1 MQGGGRGH
9 SPAKSMR
16 GVGTGWGVPAYSEV
30 GAWLGLRPA
39 AGGTGGWSTA
49 QAPPTYLQQEHVIQ
63 LLLRVVVVL
72 KQATDA
78 EPLLGG
84 LGGLQTVGPQHHAHA
99 LRVPDGRGVRAK
111 PIRAPYSRPEAKV
124 QPLGNS
130 PPLPQ
135 ETRHPVCILPP
146 RVGPLA

>member
-1 MQGGGRGH
+1 M
-9 SPAKSMR
+9 
-16 GVGTGWGVPAYSEV
+16 GWGVPAYSEV
-30 GAWLGLRPA
+30 GAWLGLRLA
-39 AGGTGGWSTA
+39 ARGTGGWSTA

-84 LGGLQTVGPQHHAHA
+84 LGGLQAVGPQHHAHA